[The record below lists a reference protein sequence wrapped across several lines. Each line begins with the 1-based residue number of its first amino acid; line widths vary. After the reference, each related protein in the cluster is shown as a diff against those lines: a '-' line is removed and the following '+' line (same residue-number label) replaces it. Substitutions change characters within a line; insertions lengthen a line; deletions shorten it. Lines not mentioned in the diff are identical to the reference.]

1 MKDQE
6 WLAEILQVKDEE
18 KLTDKQKK
26 IIAAAIEI
34 FSEKGYSASSTS
46 EIAKRAG
53 VAEGTI
59 FRHYKTKKELLISI
73 VGPMMAKLI
82 APFIIRDVDKV
93 LKKDFDHFED
103 FLRAMIENRREFIK
117 NNLPVLKILLQEIPF
132 HPELKEL
139 FMEHIAKKLYERFKR
154 VVEHFQKKGELI
166 DMPSNSVIRLTV
178 SSIVGYLLAK
188 YILLPDARWD
198 DEKEI
203 ERTIAFIM
211 HGLGAKQSF

>member
-73 VGPMMAKLI
+73 VGPIMAKLI

-166 DMPSNSVIRLTV
+166 DMPSNSVIRLTA